1 MNNSKP
7 ATKAEQ
13 GLNDSNYQSKV
24 ADRKLISNDPKLM
37 SKAGLM
43 EQEFLQKI
51 ITPCGIKVKSSIL
64 ISNSVYSGEG

>member
-24 ADRKLISNDPKLM
+24 GDRKLISNDPKLM
-37 SKAGLM
+37 SEAGLM
-43 EQEFLQKI
+43 EQGFLQKI
-51 ITPCGIKVKSSIL
+51 ITP
-64 ISNSVYSGEG
+64 

>member
-24 ADRKLISNDPKLM
+24 GDRKLISNDPKLM

-51 ITPCGIKVKSSIL
+51 ITP
-64 ISNSVYSGEG
+64 